1 MNQKRGLTAI
11 GILIVFSML
20 VVGCASSSGGAGD
33 VPETV
38 VFGAPLPLTGE
49 LSTEGEKQQQGYE
62 LWKETVNNAG
72 GISIGDQQV
81 EIDIQYYDYQSDTST
96 ALQLAER
103 LITQDDVRLLFGP
116 FGSGAT
122 KAVSAV
128 TERYEVP
135 MIAPSASSEEV
146 YADGYQYL
154 FGTFTPNSTLTN
166 PLVEIAASQ
175 DPPVETLAILSRNDL
190 FPLSIGEA
198 ASASAE
204 EGGIEVVYFEE
215 FEIGTS
221 DYSGPLTAIGSR
233 EPDWIF
239 ATGYTEDLVPLTRQ
253 MKSLNVSAPLITMI
267 AAPAYEEF
275 TEGLGPDAENITSA
289 AWWHNNVRY
298 EGNDVF
304 GTAANYTELFEEEY
318 GTRPDYANAS
328 ASVVGVVFQA
338 AIESCAC
345 VDPVQVREELD
356 ELSITTFFG
365 PIEFGETGQ
374 NTALDPPIFQIQGGQ
389 IVVLSPDDIATG
401 ELVYPFV
408 PWNRR

>member
-1 MNQKRGLTAI
+1 VNQKRSLTAL
-11 GILIVFSML
+11 GILMVFSIIA
-20 VVGCASSSGGAGD
+20 VGCASSGGGGGN

-38 VFGAPLPLTGE
+38 VFGAPLPLTGA
-49 LSTEGEKQQQGYE
+49 LSTEGVKQEQGYE
-62 LWKETVNNAG
+62 LWKKTVNNAG

-81 EIDIQYYDYQSDTST
+81 EVDIQYYDYQSETST

-103 LITQDDVRLLFGP
+103 LITEDEVRHLFGP
-116 FGSGAT
+116 MGSGAT
-122 KAVSAV
+122 RAVSAS

-146 YADGYQYL
+146 YAEGYEYL

-166 PLVEIAASQ
+166 PLVEFATSQ
-175 DPPVETLAILSRNDL
+175 DPPVETIAILARNDL

-198 ASASAE
+198 ANASAE
-204 EGGIEVVYFEE
+204 EGGVEVVYFEE
-215 FEIGTS
+215 FEIGTT
-221 DYSGPLTAIGSR
+221 DYSGPLTAIRGR

-253 MKSLNVSAPLITMI
+253 MKELNVSAPMITMI
-267 AAPAYEEF
+267 AAPAYREF
-275 TEGLGPDAENITSA
+275 IEGLGPDAENITSA

-298 EGNDVF
+298 EGDDVF

-318 GTRPDYANAS
+318 GVQPDYANAS
-328 ASVVGVVFQA
+328 ASAVGVVFQA

-345 VDPVQVREELD
+345 VDPVQVRDELD
-356 ELSITTFFG
+356 ELSVTTFFG
-365 PIEFGETGQ
+365 PIQFGENGQ
-374 NTALDPPIFQIQGGQ
+374 NTALDPPVFQVQDGE

-401 ELVYPFV
+401 ELVYPIV
-408 PWNRR
+408 PWNER